1 MIFLARIVV
10 VILGLAASVNEAN
23 ADAWDDAYSPGTGE
37 RFIPIELWTGMAW
50 DGSRDLLPSKAIPND
65 NSRIKIS
72 GPEDYTRPN
81 TGETLK
87 VYRRVNKKKVQLYA
101 VTSRKDGL
109 GRVYDNRYNR
119 NCVDEVKFPLGLWR
133 QGESRNYRI
142 ECETRSRTIR
152 LTIEDIDFT
161 YGGVAHSLKFR
172 WVVDGGHRKN
182 QDNSYIFS
190 PNRGLM
196 SFQSHPSLAKP
207 RFVALPEI
215 NNNTIAPRIIY
226 IENSRFPRVGADDL
240 RKVVQAATAL
250 VKNISGSW
258 WRVRLTFP
266 S

>member
-1 MIFLARIVV
+1 MIFIVRIVV
-10 VILGLAASVNEAN
+10 VMLGLAASVNAAI
-23 ADAWDDAYSPGTGE
+23 ADAWEDAYSPVTGE
-37 RFIPIELWTGMAW
+37 RFIPIELWTGMPW
-50 DGSRDLLPSKAIPND
+50 NGSRDLVPTKAIPND
-65 NSRIKIS
+65 NSRVEIS

-81 TGETLK
+81 TGEMLK

-142 ECETRSRTIR
+142 ECEMQSRTIR

-161 YGGVAHSLKFR
+161 YGAVAHSLKFR

-190 PNRGLM
+190 PNWG
-196 SFQSHPSLAKP
+196 
-207 RFVALPEI
+207 
-215 NNNTIAPRIIY
+215 
-226 IENSRFPRVGADDL
+226 RVSVIL
-240 RKVVQAATAL
+240 HTK
-250 VKNISGSW
+250 
-258 WRVRLTFP
+258 
-266 S
+266 